1 MTTTETNFDLNKA
14 DSFEVIPEN
23 TVCTLQLK
31 IRAGGAGGANDDGWS
46 KCSADGASEH
56 IDCEYRVIDGD
67 YKGKKLWEARTIR
80 GKLPKHQDAGVF
92 TMRFFRAL
100 FESAKGIRPD
110 DKGEAAEAARKS
122 VKGWADF
129 NGLCFM
135 ARLGVRPPEGTF
147 PAKNTILEVIT
158 PERMEWQQPEQ
169 LPPTASRG
177 TAAAAAAPSPA
188 PAPTTPPAN
197 AITRPQWAGE

>member
-1 MTTTETNFDLNKA
+1 MTTETNFDLNKA

-23 TVCTLQLK
+23 TVCVLQLK
-31 IRAGGAGGANDDGWS
+31 IRAGGAGGANDDGWP
-46 KCSADGASEH
+46 KRSADRASEH
-56 IDCEYRVIDGD
+56 IDCEYRVLGGD
-67 YKGKKLWEARTIR
+67 YNGKKLWEARTIR
-80 GKLPKHQDAGVF
+80 GTLPKHQDAGVF

-110 DKGEAAEAARKS
+110 DKSEAAETARKS

-158 PERMEWQQPEQ
+158 PERQEWRQPEQ
-169 LPPTASRG
+169 SPPTPSSG
-177 TAAAAAAPSPA
+177 GAATPVAAAP
-188 PAPTTPPAN
+188 PPAN
-197 AITRPQWAGE
+197 AITRAEWAK